1 MNVSVARNAR
11 PRPASR
17 SARRSA
23 PNAARCSGRCVVE
36 PCESRILFHMDVQS
50 AIPDQVV
57 SIGTPS
63 TTISLTNRMFNEIGP
78 TVRFNYGTLGNIDI
92 QLLQQE
98 APKSVA
104 NFLTYVN
111 AGTFNNTVIHRSEP
125 GFIIQGGGF
134 RPDGSDITGPGTP
147 TVPNEFS
154 AQRSNIRG
162 TVAYAKLGNDP
173 NSATSEFF
181 YNLANN
187 ASNLDNQNGG
197 FTVFGRVLGNGMT
210 VADAIGG
217 LPRVN
222 ASPINSAMNHLPV
235 TRLTNPTLTPLD
247 PQTDLPT
254 QTPSQ
259 DQMVITQSATV
270 SSVSYSAVSSNTSL
284 VGANVVGGNSLIL
297 NYLPNKT
304 GTATITLTGTES
316 ITGATATDTFTVTIG
331 ATEVGM
337 GQGAQAQSVRFTD
350 SDGTVSTL
358 SVHGGSAT
366 VRFNGTNITQAL
378 SGRTTVISG
387 TNVSVGQVV
396 LAGPNPNATVETVGG
411 DGKVDIGGI
420 TAAGWVRRFSGRGV
434 VLKGSSTFDTAVG
447 QLNVA
452 AAADGATIS
461 APFVRNLRV
470 SGDLAADITAGSINA
485 LTAGSITGSNI
496 VLTLAPAAKAVGLN
510 SLSSSGAITNSLIR
524 SAANIGTVTAGAISG
539 SSIYAGVSAT
549 TGGFLPTAV
558 GDFASAS
565 SIRGVTVRNRGTTP
579 GFANSD
585 VAASALGRMNLGLVQ
600 VDNAGVPFGLAA
612 DTIQSLSAVGAG
624 GAPLRTGVLTD
635 AGQSIDQTDFEVR
648 VL

>member
-1 MNVSVARNAR
+1 MPMNVSVTRNAR
-11 PRPASR
+11 PRPV
-17 SARRSA
+17 RRIEA
-23 PNAARCSGRCVVE
+23 NAVRSGRCVVE
-36 PCESRILFHMDVQS
+36 PCESRILFHLEVQQ

-57 SIGTPS
+57 SLGTPS
-63 TTISLTNRMFNEIGP
+63 TTINLTNRIFNEVGP

-162 TVAYAKLGNDP
+162 TVAYAKLGGDP

-197 FTVFGRVLGNGMT
+197 FTVFGRVLGNGMS

-222 ASPINSAMNHLPV
+222 ASPISSAMNHLPV
-235 TRLTNPTLTPLD
+235 TRLTDPTLTPLD
-247 PQTDLPT
+247 PANNDLPT

-270 SSVSYSAVSSNTSL
+270 SSVTYSAVSSNTSL

-358 SVHGGSAT
+358 SVRGGSAT
-366 VRFNGTNITQAL
+366 VRFNGTSITQAL
-378 SGRTTVISG
+378 SGRTTVVSG

-434 VLKGSSTFDTAVG
+434 VLKGASTFDTAVG

-485 LTAGSITGSNI
+485 LTAGSITSSNI

-510 SLSSSGAITNSLIR
+510 SLSSTGAITNSLIR
-524 SAANIGTVTAGAISG
+524 SAANIGTVTAGSISG

-558 GDFASAS
+558 GDFASTS

-624 GAPLRTGVLTD
+624 GAPIRTAVLTD
-635 AGQSIDQTDFEVR
+635 PGQSIDQTDFKVR